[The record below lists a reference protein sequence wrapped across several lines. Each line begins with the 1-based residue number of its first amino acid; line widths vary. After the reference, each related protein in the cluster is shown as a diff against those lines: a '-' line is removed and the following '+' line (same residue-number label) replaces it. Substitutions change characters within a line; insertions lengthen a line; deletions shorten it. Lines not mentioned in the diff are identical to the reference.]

1 MQRTS
6 HHSHRDDPISWSVA
20 TPAFTCDAVVPGLF
34 QGDFPAGAVDW
45 SRFDDVVSLTVEKI
59 PEVRLETGGIWMHI
73 PIWYDE
79 MVNPVGVRAAT
90 RTVAER
96 VTDGRRVLVH
106 CQAGLNRSGVVSARA
121 LMFMG
126 FSVAGAIARVRSAR
140 GPFALS
146 NPGFVA
152 WFHEEAEADVPES
165 RAATGRPH
173 CPPRP
178 HSRTER

>member
-20 TPAFTCDAVVPGLF
+20 TPTFTCDAVVPGPF

-45 SRFDDVVSLTVEKI
+45 SRFDDVVSLTAEEI
-59 PEVRLETGGIWMHI
+59 PEVRLEVGGIWMHV
-73 PIWYDE
+73 PIWDDE
-79 MVNPVGVRAAT
+79 MVNPAGVRAAA
-90 RTVAER
+90 RTVSER
-96 VTDGRRVLVH
+96 VTAGRRVLVH
-106 CQAGLNRSGVVSARA
+106 CQAGLNRSGVISARA

-126 FSVAGAIARVRSAR
+126 LPVVEAIARVRSAR

-152 WFHEEAEADVPES
+152 WLHEEAEADVPES
-165 RAATGRPH
+165 RAATRRPA

-178 HSRTER
+178 RSRTER